1 MIELVLN
8 VLLVL
13 TSSLLIVLILLHR
26 GKGGGLSSMFGGA
39 VSSSLSG
46 SSVVE
51 KNLNRLTV
59 FTALIWTVCIVALGI
74 LVKVGS

>member
-8 VLLVL
+8 ILLVL
-13 TSSLLIVLILLHR
+13 TSVVLVVLILLHR

-59 FTALIWTVCIVALGI
+59 FTALVWTICIVTLGI
-74 LVKVGS
+74 LVKVAS

>member
-1 MIELVLN
+1 MELVLN
-8 VLLVL
+8 ILLVL
-13 TSSLLIVLILLHR
+13 TSAILVVLILLHR
-26 GKGGGLSSMFGGA
+26 GKGGGLSSMFGGG

-74 LVKVGS
+74 LIKAGT

>member
-8 VLLVL
+8 IVLVL
-13 TSSLLIVLILLHR
+13 TSAILVVLILLHR

-59 FTALIWTVCIVALGI
+59 FTALIWTVCIVTLGI
-74 LVKVGS
+74 LVKVA

>member
-1 MIELVLN
+1 MIEGALN

-13 TSSLLIVLILLHR
+13 LSIGLIVLVLLHR

-39 VSSSLSG
+39 ASSSLAG

-51 KNLNRLTV
+51 KNLNRVTV
-59 FTALIWTVCIVALGI
+59 LFGILWTVCIVALGI
-74 LVKVGS
+74 LIKA

>member
-8 VLLVL
+8 IVLVIASAILV
-13 TSSLLIVLILLHR
+13 VLILLHR

-39 VSSSLSG
+39 VSSSLAG

-59 FTALIWTVCIVALGI
+59 FTALVWTICIVTLGI
-74 LVKVGS
+74 LVKLAS

>member
-1 MIELVLN
+1 MVEIVLN

-13 TSSLLIVLILLHR
+13 TSVMLVVLILLHR

-39 VSSSLSG
+39 VSSQLSG

-59 FTALIWTVCIVALGI
+59 IVGFVWAVCIVTLGI
-74 LVKVGS
+74 LLKV

>member
-1 MIELVLN
+1 MELVLN
-8 VLLVL
+8 ILLVL
-13 TSSLLIVLILLHR
+13 SSLVLVVLILLHR

-39 VSSSLSG
+39 VASSLAG

-59 FTALIWTVCIVALGI
+59 IAGAVWTICIVALGI
-74 LVKVGS
+74 LLKV

>member
-1 MIELVLN
+1 MEIVLN
-8 VLLVL
+8 ILLVL
-13 TSSLLIVLILLHR
+13 TSTILVVLILLHR

-74 LVKVGS
+74 LIKAST

>member
-1 MIELVLN
+1 MELVLN

-13 TSSLLIVLILLHR
+13 TSIVLVVLILLHR

-39 VSSSLSG
+39 VSSQLSG

-51 KNLNRLTV
+51 KNLNRMTV
-59 FTALIWTVCIVALGI
+59 FAGLVWTVCIVALGI
-74 LVKVGS
+74 LIKAG